1 MEILYF
7 VVCLGAS
14 ILGAISGI
22 GGGVI
27 IKPILDAL
35 GTMQV
40 STISFLSGCTV
51 LGMTTMTL
59 YRNSK
64 AGIMPEKK
72 RGTPLA
78 IGAAIGGLL
87 GKQLFDW
94 VRVAS
99 GDPNMA
105 GAVQSF
111 VLAAVTVGV
120 LIFTIQKSK
129 ITPFNI
135 ENTTVSL
142 GIGFLLGA
150 LSAFLGIGGGPINL
164 MILYLCFGLNSKEA
178 AINSIYII
186 LFSQGVS
193 VAQTIF
199 KGIPEFVWLAFV
211 MMVAGGVIGGT
222 VGPIISKKLSLKG
235 VDKIYLC
242 MVVGII
248 LISIYNGMSY
258 LGVL

>member
-64 AGIMPEKK
+64 AGVRPEKK

-164 MILYLCFGLNSKEA
+164 MILYL
-178 AINSIYII
+178 
-186 LFSQGVS
+186 
-193 VAQTIF
+193 
-199 KGIPEFVWLAFV
+199 
-211 MMVAGGVIGGT
+211 
-222 VGPIISKKLSLKG
+222 
-235 VDKIYLC
+235 
-242 MVVGII
+242 
-248 LISIYNGMSY
+248 
-258 LGVL
+258 